1 MISIENKVKNLI
13 IIMRPY
19 QWIKN
24 IFIFAPAFFS
34 FEIYKLNN
42 LISLFIGFFG
52 FSLICSGIYIFNDIC
67 DRNIDKLHPSKKSR
81 PIAANLIDVKI
92 ASIISISLIAMGGG
106 VALSQFQN
114 YHILFNPLLFYVI
127 LNIIYSIK
135 LKHIAIID
143 IVIIAIGFVLR
154 LWVGSLIIN
163 INLSHW
169 IIIVTFLLS
178 LFLALAKR
186 RDDVILLEKSGKKMR
201 NNIDSYNKI
210 FLDIAMGIS
219 ASLVMV
225 SYIFYTIDSSVL
237 NRLHTSNLYLTSI
250 FVLLGILRYMQI
262 TFVEEKSANPSKI
275 LLKDRFLQ
283 IIIAL
288 WLSSFGLIIYLG
300 DAKYGR

>member
-1 MISIENKVKNLI
+1 M
-13 IIMRPY
+13 
-19 QWIKN
+19 
-24 IFIFAPAFFS
+24 
-34 FEIYKLNN
+34 
-42 LISLFIGFFG
+42 
-52 FSLICSGIYIFNDIC
+52 
-67 DRNIDKLHPSKKSR
+67 
-81 PIAANLIDVKI
+81 
-92 ASIISISLIAMGGG
+92 
-106 VALSQFQN
+106 
-114 YHILFNPLLFYVI
+114 
-127 LNIIYSIK
+127 
-135 LKHIAIID
+135 
-143 IVIIAIGFVLR
+143 
-154 LWVGSLIIN
+154 GSLIIN

-225 SYIFYTIDSSVL
+225 SYIFYTIDSNVL